1 MALLPIAALGLSPAA
16 HAKPNAP
23 EVFCA
28 TYPEAPACA
37 GGPVSC
43 LLCHDNTSPAS
54 WNAYGLDLRA
64 VLPTGG
70 LSNEQFATELPDA
83 LLSIEGLDSD
93 GDGFENLDEI
103 IGGSWPADPQSVP
116 GDATCP
122 DDVSGLDYPIC
133 QYSHRHVFRKIH
145 LDFCGRSPS
154 YDDMQSFI
162 SLDVQ
167 AQTDMLHQTLDDC
180 LDSEFWLG
188 KNGVLWSMAHDKIR
202 PVGSLK
208 AGEDD
213 PGGIPLADYYN
224 DYQLYV
230 WSQIDG
236 NDARAVLTADFFVTR
251 TVNNGATSYA
261 VVQNL
266 PDDPNCGAC
275 SEPMLID
282 RRNGNITTR
291 WFLSYFIMF
300 TPLPRAAAAQAYRAY
315 LGYDIARSEGLFSV
329 DGEPLDYDDKDV
341 DGQACVFCHATLD
354 PLSYAYRNYNGLNP
368 WGTGLPRAQYTDQR
382 LEVYEATS
390 NGALDPFIAQTPEAG
405 VLMGQPYN
413 DLNDWTQI
421 AANSDRFAYAAVRD
435 YWRQL
440 IGRDPL
446 PAESAEYD
454 QLWQGLKDTH
464 NYSVEGMLHDFIMT
478 EAYGA
483 P

>member
-1 MALLPIAALGLSPAA
+1 MSSSPPSCPTRCSTSRGSTATATASKTSTRSSAARG
-16 HAKPNAP
+16 
-23 EVFCA
+23 
-28 TYPEAPACA
+28 
-37 GGPVSC
+37 
-43 LLCHDNTSPAS
+43 
-54 WNAYGLDLRA
+54 R
-64 VLPTGG
+64 
-70 LSNEQFATELPDA
+70 
-83 LLSIEGLDSD
+83 
-93 GDGFENLDEI
+93 
-103 IGGSWPADPQSVP
+103 ADPQSVP

-167 AQTDMLHQTLDDC
+167 AQVDMLHQTLDDC

-213 PGGIPLADYYN
+213 PGRHPAGGLLQRLSAVRVVADRRQRRARGA
-224 DYQLYV
+224 DRRLLRHAHGQQRRHQLRSGARSARR
-230 WSQIDG
+230 SQLRRLQRA
-236 NDARAVLTADFFVTR
+236 DAHRAPAT
-251 TVNNGATSYA
+251 ATSPRA
-261 VVQNL
+261 
-266 PDDPNCGAC
+266 G
-275 SEPMLID
+275 S
-282 RRNGNITTR
+282 
-291 WFLSYFIMF
+291 WSYFIMF

-390 NGALDPFIAQTPEAG
+390 NGALDSVHRADPGGRRAHGP
-405 VLMGQPYN
+405 
-413 DLNDWTQI
+413 
-421 AANSDRFAYAAVRD
+421 AV
-435 YWRQL
+435 
-440 IGRDPL
+440 
-446 PAESAEYD
+446 
-454 QLWQGLKDTH
+454 
-464 NYSVEGMLHDFIMT
+464 
-478 EAYGA
+478 
-483 P
+483 